1 MEVTKENY
9 HILKQKTTKKKVT
22 FPRDGVDFPRRIAKV
37 DQDTR
42 EEAIGMRQKEGSFE
56 NHIMHTLERK

>member
-9 HILKQKTTKKKVT
+9 NILKQKTTKKNVT

-42 EEAIGMRQKEGSFE
+42 GEATWMRQKERKFE
-56 NHIMHTLERK
+56 NHTTHK